1 MDWLLWVVR
10 AILIVVG
17 IILGILVWKRK
28 KGYYSIRLF
37 AIGGTAFALGV
48 ILLILSFITGPF
60 WGAGLFLTVI
70 GAILFI
76 IGLFI
81 RNTWEKNHNASTH
94 HRTSLT

>member
-10 AILIVVG
+10 AIVIVVG

-48 ILLILSFITGPF
+48 ILLILSFITDPF
-60 WGAGLFLTVI
+60 WGAGLYLTAIGVI
-70 GAILFI
+70 LLI
-76 IGLFI
+76 IGWVI
-81 RNTWEKNHNASTH
+81 HNTWKKNHNASTH
-94 HRTSLT
+94 C